1 MPYDIRLIPK
11 EELPSTIPLLRML
24 NNNNIAEEVL
34 KERMQDMLQRNY
46 ACVGVYDQD
55 KLIAISGVWV
65 LNKFY
70 VGKHIEP
77 DNVMVHPGYQGKG
90 IGDLMMQWIHDYARS
105 KGCIAAELN
114 CYVSNEKGIR
124 FWINQGYKI
133 LGFHF
138 QKKL

>member
-1 MPYDIRLIPK
+1 MTYTIRLIPK
-11 EELPSTIPLLRML
+11 QEIATIIPLLRLL
-24 NNNNIAEEVL
+24 NNNAITDQVL
-34 KERMQDMLQRNY
+34 EERMQDILQRNY
-46 ACVGVYDQD
+46 ECAGVYDQE
-55 KLIAISGVWV
+55 KLIGICGVWV

-77 DNVMVHPGYQGKG
+77 DNVMILPEYQGKG
-90 IGDLMMQWIHDYARS
+90 IGEQMMQWIYDYGRS
-105 KGCIAAELN
+105 QGCIASELN
-114 CYVSNEKGIR
+114 CYVSNEKGIK